1 MIETTFQFGET
12 QFVPLQSGA
21 LWWPEQSLLCVSDL
35 HLGKSERM
43 ARRGGALLPP
53 YESLATLQ
61 RLADDLIATGAKTVL
76 SLGDSFDDDA
86 AGDALHPDADAML
99 RNLMSGRDWIWI
111 EGNHDPRPN
120 RFGGVHHA
128 SKRIGAVSFRH
139 IAGASSETYEISGH
153 YHPKASVTLRGRR
166 VTSACFVMDAHR
178 LIMPAYGTYTG
189 GLRVSAPE
197 LRSLFAADATVRL
210 IRAPHRAIP
219 LGLVA

>member
-1 MIETTFQFGET
+1 MGET
-12 QFVPLQSGA
+12 RMHFGQTEFVPLPSGA
-21 LWWPEQSLLCVSDL
+21 LWWPQEALLCVSDL

-61 RLADDLIATGAKTVL
+61 RLGQDLTTTGARTVL

-86 AGDALHPDADAML
+86 AAEALHPDAEAML
-99 RNLMSGRDWIWI
+99 RSVMHERHWIWI
-111 EGNHDPRPN
+111 GGNHDPKPN
-120 RFGGVHHA
+120 RFGGVHYPCH
-128 SKRIGAVSFRH
+128 RIGTVSFRH
-139 IAGASSETYEISGH
+139 IAGETSAAHEISGH

-166 VTSACFVMDAHR
+166 VTSACFVTDARR
-178 LIMPAYGTYTG
+178 LVMPAFGTYTG

-197 LRSLFAADATVRL
+197 LRTLFAADATVRL
-210 IRAPHRAIP
+210 TRAPHRAIP